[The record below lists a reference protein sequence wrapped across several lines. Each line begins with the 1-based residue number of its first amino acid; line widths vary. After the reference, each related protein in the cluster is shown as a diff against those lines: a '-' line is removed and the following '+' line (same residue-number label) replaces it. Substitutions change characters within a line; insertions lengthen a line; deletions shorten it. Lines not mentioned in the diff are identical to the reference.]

1 MPPEKKEKTYW
12 ATRQAIGGLYKA
24 ASSSTD
30 PAHTMEFICSLITAT
45 RAALIRKLE
54 DRVPNSEMLP
64 GIFNTLLK
72 HIAMKWGENGIIND
86 EEFKELNN
94 RIDQV
99 FRDESLARYGL
110 ELYRDILFCDDLLVR
125 WDQVN
130 DTYIHSRNA
139 WSVSNK
145 LLAPIKRQLF
155 EIIDRHDLKEFPK
168 GEGFNIDMSDTTQA
182 AIVKAISAGMGREQ
196 G

>member
-30 PAHTMEFICSLITAT
+30 PAHTLEFFCSLINAT

-54 DRVPNSEMLP
+54 DKVPNSDLLP

-72 HIAMKWGENGIIND
+72 IIATKWNHDGIIPGEYLD
-86 EEFKELNN
+86 ELNQRIDTVFKE
-94 RIDQV
+94 
-99 FRDESLARYGL
+99 ESMARYGL
-110 ELYRDILFCDDLLVR
+110 EIYRDILFCDDLLMR
-125 WDQVN
+125 WGQAN
-130 DTYIHSRNA
+130 DIYISNKNA
-139 WSVSNK
+139 WSMSNK
-145 LLAPIKRQLF
+145 LIAPIQMQLF

-168 GEGFNIDMSDTTQA
+168 GESFNIDSSDMA
-182 AIVKAISAGMGREQ
+182 AMAISKMLSKGAGTEP
-196 G
+196 